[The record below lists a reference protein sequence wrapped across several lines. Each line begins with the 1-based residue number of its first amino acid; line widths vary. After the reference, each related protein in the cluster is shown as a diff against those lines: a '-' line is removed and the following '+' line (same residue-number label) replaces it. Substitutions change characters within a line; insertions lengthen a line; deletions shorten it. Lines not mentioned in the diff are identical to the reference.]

1 MSKKEDASSALTLIL
16 LFIVFF
22 IAALVFSVFLFLVA
36 PGAAITALI
45 AYLLGQQIDLGQ
57 AWVFAIAISAVIIF
71 GYHLFFRNPKGTQN
85 AYLFTCTI
93 VAGIYA
99 LASLGFHAGW
109 ANAHLAYF
117 LPYLMGTQENRAM
130 ASEQTSSGQP
140 AQEQKT
146 FAPQLGQAGDSAQG
160 RIKEVLIS
168 PPMQEVA
175 PAPPLP
181 IPLPLGQT
189 TPSPQDARLLQASTG
204 AMPLEQKNHPSFDCD
219 KAQLPV
225 ERMICA
231 SEKLSA
237 MDRRLQGLYREVRL
251 SAPSGQIKMEQ
262 IQWLKRHRNVCED
275 VVCLLTVYEDRIDH
289 LQRKVAEK

>member
-117 LPYLMGTQENRAM
+117 LPYLMGTQENRAV

-140 AQEQKT
+140 AQEQKKNRST
-146 FAPQLGQAGDSAQG
+146 IGSSWRLGPRPDQG
-160 RIKEVLIS
+160 GVD
-168 PPMQEVA
+168 Q
-175 PAPPLP
+175 PA
-181 IPLPLGQT
+181 
-189 TPSPQDARLLQASTG
+189 DARGGACTTAAHSVAVGSNHSIASRGKALAGVNWCHAVGT
-204 AMPLEQKNHPSFDCD
+204 KKPS
-219 KAQLPV
+219 QL
-225 ERMICA
+225 
-231 SEKLSA
+231 
-237 MDRRLQGLYREVRL
+237 
-251 SAPSGQIKMEQ
+251 
-262 IQWLKRHRNVCED
+262 
-275 VVCLLTVYEDRIDH
+275 
-289 LQRKVAEK
+289 